1 MDLQQQAALLRSWHH
16 EFGASQVPK
25 PPRADAASI
34 FQSAVTSFREA
45 LSEEDKLHLAGIED
59 ASDMMKDLIARCT
72 KAKESSKL
80 LVACKSIDR
89 FAQRWQPFFDV
100 VGIFVSSN
108 PEWSALA
115 WGALRLVF
123 LVGLSLDV

>member
-1 MDLQQQAALLRSWHH
+1 MNSQQQAALLQSRHH
-16 EFGASQVPK
+16 EFNASQVPK
-25 PPRADAASI
+25 PLHADGASI
-34 FQSAVTSFREA
+34 FQSTARSFREA
-45 LSEEDKLHLAGIED
+45 LSEEDKLHLPGIED

-80 LVACKSIDR
+80 LIACKSIDK
-89 FAQRWQPFFDV
+89 FAQRWQSFFDV

-123 LVGLSLDV
+123 LVGLSLNI